1 MDQRIR
7 ICLPDQTLELRE
19 ANGRLLARYPVST
32 AAKGA
37 GEVSGSYQ
45 TPRGKHLIRAKIGDG
60 QPANA
65 VFIARRPTGEVW
77 NPELGAAFPERDWI
91 LTRILWLSG
100 REPGFNRLGKVDTMR
115 RYVYIHGTPP
125 VTRLGEPGSHGCIRM
140 DNGQLVEL
148 FDRVAPYTPVEI
160 VDYTLREGAW
170 DELKDAAFAVR
181 DAVFVQEQGVP
192 LEMEV
197 DEFDPLSR
205 HLLVRATDGTAIGT
219 ARLLPD
225 GHLGRIAVLASW
237 RGKGVG
243 RALMDGLLD
252 MAQQAGLAHLA
263 LHAQTQ
269 AAGFYRAFGFVATGD
284 AFMEAGIPH
293 ILMTRSV

>member
-125 VTRLGEPGSHGCIRM
+125 GTRLGEPGSHGCIRM

-148 FDRVAPYTPVEI
+148 FDQVAPYTPVEI

-181 DAVFVQEQGVP
+181 EAVFVQEQGVP

-205 HLLVRATDGTAIGT
+205 HLLVRAADGTAIGT

-243 RALMDGLLD
+243 KVLMDGLLD
-252 MAQQAGLAHLA
+252 MAQQAGLAHLE

-284 AFMEAGIPH
+284 TFMEAGIPH

>member
-1 MDQRIR
+1 
-7 ICLPDQTLELRE
+7 
-19 ANGRLLARYPVST
+19 
-32 AAKGA
+32 
-37 GEVSGSYQ
+37 SGSYQ

-65 VFIARRPTGEVW
+65 VFVARRPTGEVW
-77 NPELGAAFPERDWI
+77 TLELGAAFPERDWI

-115 RYVYIHGTPP
+115 RYVYIHGTPS

-148 FDRVAPYTPVEI
+148 FNRVAPYTPVEI
-160 VDYTLREGAW
+160 VDYTLREGRW
-170 DELKDAAFAVR
+170 DELKDDAFAVR
-181 DAVFVQEQGVP
+181 EAVFVQEQGVP

-205 HLLVRATDGTAIGT
+205 HLLVRAADGTPIGT

-225 GHLGRIAVLASW
+225 GHLGRLAVLAPW

-252 MAQQAGLAHLA
+252 LAQQAGLTRLE

-269 AAGFYRAFGFVATGD
+269 AAGFYRAFGFVEQGEE
-284 AFMEAGIPH
+284 FLEAGIPH
-293 ILMTRSV
+293 LRMVRG